1 LFSVIPGL
9 QFQVTNSSAPMRAHA
24 CKVFTQHV
32 MAAQVNNV
40 FTYQLTATPALDVA
54 IEVTRCR
61 VGQGDM
67 WRELCAGFIGC
78 EGDLQQH
85 DGSSGAVSAQRTQG
99 KRVCLSCCVI
109 REVAAA

>member
-1 LFSVIPGL
+1 L
-9 QFQVTNSSAPMRAHA
+9 
-24 CKVFTQHV
+24 TQHV
-32 MAAQVNNV
+32 TAAQVNNV

-54 IEVTRCR
+54 IEVTSCR

-67 WRELCAGFIGC
+67 WCDLCAGFIGC

-85 DGSSGAVSAQRTQG
+85 DGSSGAVGAQRTQG
-99 KRVCLSCCVI
+99 KRVCRGGCAT